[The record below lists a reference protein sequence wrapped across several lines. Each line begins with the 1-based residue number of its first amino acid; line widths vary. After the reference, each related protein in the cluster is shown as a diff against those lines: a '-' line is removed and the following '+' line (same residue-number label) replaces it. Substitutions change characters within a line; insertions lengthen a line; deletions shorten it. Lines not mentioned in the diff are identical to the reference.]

1 MPILDEFCPQMIFIP
16 AGFEGHREDSMAE
29 FVMVDD
35 CLSLSGTIMSI
46 ASRHAGGHFSVMAR
60 FCIKNFR
67 SNALLTYS
75 LTDEGLEGVFK
86 FSGRIPGPKRFARNF
101 MGRITDAPRAPSG
114 RKGVKMT
121 SGDGSPVTASKRVF
135 NWGNFQHLFWQQSA
149 NSGI

>member
-1 MPILDEFCPQMIFIP
+1 MPILDEFYPQMIFIP

-75 LTDEGLEGVFK
+75 LTDEGLEG
-86 FSGRIPGPKRFARNF
+86 SIQIQRANPGTEALCQELYGQN
-101 MGRITDAPRAPSG
+101 
-114 RKGVKMT
+114 
-121 SGDGSPVTASKRVF
+121 
-135 NWGNFQHLFWQQSA
+135 N
-149 NSGI
+149 